1 MSKTKRSWRDQIE
14 VRESGIHGR
23 GLFATRAIREGA
35 LVGVFEG
42 KKTSKDDMHVL
53 WTESEDGKWVGLR
66 VTNLLMYVNH
76 AADPNT
82 EALGTELYALRRIAA
97 DEEITFHYGDE
108 WEDLDA

>member
-82 EALGTELYALRRIAA
+82 EALGIEPPDPDGPSCCQKNEAPVIELLR
-97 DEEITFHYGDE
+97 D
-108 WEDLDA
+108 